1 MSSTYIIRDGAVINK
16 RTGQVV
22 DLDDSAVCAPLIVS
36 DLPEYISPVTRKPIE
51 GRAAR
56 REDLKRSGC
65 REVDPSEYKPVYRSD
80 RFKHLNT
87 ER

>member
-1 MSSTYIIRDGAVINK
+1 VTTYVFRNGRFVHKQTGKPMAVKNK
-16 RTGQVV
+16 GIFAPQVMP
-22 DLDDSAVCAPLIVS
+22 DT
-36 DLPEYISPVTRKPIE
+36 PEYISPVTRKPIV

-56 REDLKRSGC
+56 REDLKRAGC
-65 REVDPSEYKPVYRSD
+65 REVDPSEYKPTYISE

>member
-1 MSSTYIIRDGAVINK
+1 MTTYVFRNGRFVHKQTGKPMLVKNK
-16 RTGQVV
+16 GIFAPQVMP
-22 DLDDSAVCAPLIVS
+22 DT
-36 DLPEYISPVTRKPIE
+36 PEYISPVTRKLVT

-65 REVDPSEYKPVYRSD
+65 REVDPSEYKPTYISD